1 VTTSAPEIEPWR
13 ELPPSLAALIEA
25 ELPATTDEI
34 LAAIGREVPEYARP
48 LEGSFG
54 RGIRTGVDEALRQ
67 FVELVRDPDRDRGQS
82 REVYRALGRGELRQG
97 RTLDSLQSAYRV
109 GARVAWRRL
118 AQASRTAGIEPDT
131 LSVLAEA
138 IFAYIDRLAA
148 DSVEGYAEA
157 MAERED
163 ERGRRRRALV
173 ELLLRDPAP
182 ERAEVEA
189 AARAAN
195 WRLPRSVAAL
205 ACDDEDLT
213 TLLRRLPPDGLVS
226 DVDATGC
233 IVLPDPEGPGRREEL
248 SRAAKGTSAT
258 LGPAVPAE
266 ELRHSWQLARAALS
280 AVRSGRIRGEPPIR
294 AAGHLGDLLVFGAG
308 PVLRE
313 VERSRLAGLDD
324 LAPGL
329 RRRMEETGLAY
340 LQNGG
345 NAAAVARQLHL
356 HPQSVRHRLRRL
368 RDLLGEQLDDPAARF
383 ELEAAL
389 RNRLAASLVSRDF
402 AAS

>member
-1 VTTSAPEIEPWR
+1 VTTSVPETQPWR
-13 ELPPSLAALIEA
+13 ELPSSLAALIEA
-25 ELPATTDEI
+25 ELPAVTDEI
-34 LAAIGREVPEYARP
+34 LAAIAREVPEYARP

-67 FVELVRDPDRDRGQS
+67 FVELIRDPDRDRGQS
-82 REVYRALGRGELRQG
+82 REVYRGLGRGELRQG

-118 AQASRTAGIEPDT
+118 AAAAQTDDVDPGT

-138 IFAYIDRLAA
+138 IFAYIDELSA

-173 ELLLRDPAP
+173 ELLLRDPP
-182 ERAEVEA
+182 AEGADLEA

-195 WRLPRSVAAL
+195 WRPPGWVAAL
-205 ACDDEDLT
+205 ACDAEDLAP
-213 TLLRRLPPDGLVS
+213 LRRRLPAEALVAEIDG
-226 DVDATGC
+226 AGC
-233 IVLPDPEGPGRREEL
+233 VVLPDPEGPGRRGEL
-248 SRAAKGTSAT
+248 ARAVEGTSAA
-258 LGPAVPAE
+258 LGPAAGLP
-266 ELRHSWQLARAALS
+266 ELRHSWELALAALS
-280 AVRSGRIRGEPPIR
+280 ALRSSRIRGESPLR
-294 AAGHLGDLLVFGAG
+294 AEEHLGDLLVAGAA

-313 VERSRLAGLDD
+313 VERRRLAVLDD
-324 LAPGL
+324 LGPGA
-329 RRRMEETGLAY
+329 RRRMEETALAY

-368 RDLLGEQLDDPAARF
+368 RELLGDQLDDPAARF

-389 RNRLAASLVSRDF
+389 RGRAFRLRPSGA
-402 AAS
+402 